1 MEVNLSNLLSRG
13 ILHTDEYT
21 LYSGVAKHIPE
32 VIQHK
37 VVNYG
42 KWGLA
47 KGDAQVNTCWE

>member
-21 LYSGVAKHIPE
+21 IYSGVAKHIPE

-47 KGDAQVNTCWE
+47 KGDAQVNTCRE